1 LPDSAEELRAYNL
14 PISHIKHITPTP
26 VFVVIPV
33 KDTNTPPDMAFQ
45 AYAELSEPKQLCIL
59 PGHHY
64 DVLGRDRNLWMP
76 KAVRFLKHTICTDGT
91 YDFAK
96 LAVLD

>member
-1 LPDSAEELRAYNL
+1 VNSAEELRAYNL

-26 VFVVIPV
+26 VFVAIPV
-33 KDTNTPPDMAFQ
+33 KDTNTPPDMAFY
-45 AYAELSEPKQLCIL
+45 AYGELSEPKQLCVL

-64 DVLGRDRNLWMP
+64 EVLSVDKQLWMAP
-76 KAVRFLKHTICTDGT
+76 AVRFLRHTICADGG

-96 LAVLD
+96 LVV